1 MSSALLEGILEHMA
15 IVSIAVLISS
25 VLGIILGVIAYW
37 VRFLDSVILWVSEVL
52 QTIPSLAL
60 LALLMI
66 IFGLGDI
73 TLIVGL
79 VLYALL
85 PIVRN
90 TYTGL
95 KNVSPHLKDAARGMG
110 MSKMQR
116 LFKVEIPLSVPLI
129 FSGIKIALVNSLSVA
144 VMGVLIGANGLG
156 TIIYRGIQ
164 SRNMENILIGAI
176 PVVVMA
182 LVFDF
187 GMSKIEK
194 KLIRRTKQT

>member
-1 MSSALLEGILEHMA
+1 MSGALLQGILEHME
-15 IVSIAVLISS
+15 IVSIAILIST
-25 VLGIILGVIAYW
+25 VVGIIFGVISYW
-37 VRFLDSVILWVSEVL
+37 VRFLDSVILGISEIL

-66 IFGLGDI
+66 IFGLGNI
-73 TLIVGL
+73 TIIIGL

-95 KNVSPHLKDAARGMG
+95 KSVSPHLKDAARGMG
-110 MSKMQR
+110 MSKIQR
-116 LFKVEIPLSVPLI
+116 LFKVEIPLSLPLI

-164 SRNMENILIGAI
+164 SRNMETILMGAI

-182 LVFDF
+182 LAFDF
-187 GMSKIEK
+187 GMSRIEK
-194 KLIRRTKQT
+194 KLIKRAK